1 MSYTNVVIGT
11 PQIEPWQLLAFD
23 EKDWEE
29 NEKKQT
35 LFTETR
41 FLPAIMK
48 EAGLVKS
55 INEVRRNKPDL
66 CKDIEGPDFTDLKWG
81 KRHLFILVEGEFP
94 EVEKTVQDVF
104 DEFTP
109 YEKGLTYE
117 LVGQAIELGTYARDC
132 MVVFDDEKRKVVQ
145 AIIDQAMKGEAK

>member
-1 MSYTNVVIGT
+1 MIYANVVIGT

-66 CKDIEGPDFTDLKWG
+66 CKDLEGPDFIDLKWG
-81 KRHLFILVEGEFP
+81 KRHLFILVDGELP
-94 EVEKTVQDVF
+94 EVEKTVQDVW
-104 DEFTP
+104 DEFTA
-109 YEKGLTYE
+109 YEKNLTYE
-117 LVGQAIELGTYARDC
+117 LVGHALNDGNYDQEALV
-132 MVVFDDEKRKVVQ
+132 MFDDEKRKVVH
-145 AIIDQAMKGEAK
+145 AIIDQAMKGD